1 MSEAPHGLAIWCIP
15 EGCWAI
21 LLLSC
26 DVAKLE
32 GLRDRLVHF
41 TEADCIIF
49 PVASFSDDDVEAAGS
64 QLLPPQSALFVR
76 PDACN

>member
-1 MSEAPHGLAIWCIP
+1 MADTPHGLAIWSNV

-26 DVAKLE
+26 DLAKLE
-32 GLRDRLVHF
+32 GLRDRLVYF
-41 TEADCIIF
+41 TEADCVIF
-49 PVASFSDDDVEAAGS
+49 PVASFDDDDVEAAGAK
-64 QLLPPQSALFVR
+64 LLPPQSALFVR